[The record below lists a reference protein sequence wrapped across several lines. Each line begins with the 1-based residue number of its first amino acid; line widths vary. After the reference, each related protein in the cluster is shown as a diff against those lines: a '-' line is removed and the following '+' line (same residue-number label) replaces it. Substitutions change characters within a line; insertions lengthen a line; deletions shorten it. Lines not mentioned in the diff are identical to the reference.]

1 MNNFTEKDAKETLE
15 KGYKKAEK
23 ILNDQNKMNEF
34 LERLEKKLK
43 TIPLVGTTLSI
54 IPTLFHML
62 KSYVKKEYTNIPAG
76 TIIAIIS
83 ALLYW
88 LAPIDVIPDT
98 VPGIG
103 YIDDTSVIG
112 ICIKLIDND
121 LKKYK
126 EWQEKNKIQN

>member
-1 MNNFTEKDAKETLE
+1 
-15 KGYKKAEK
+15 
-23 ILNDQNKMNEF
+23 
-34 LERLEKKLK
+34 
-43 TIPLVGTTLSI
+43 
-54 IPTLFHML
+54 ML